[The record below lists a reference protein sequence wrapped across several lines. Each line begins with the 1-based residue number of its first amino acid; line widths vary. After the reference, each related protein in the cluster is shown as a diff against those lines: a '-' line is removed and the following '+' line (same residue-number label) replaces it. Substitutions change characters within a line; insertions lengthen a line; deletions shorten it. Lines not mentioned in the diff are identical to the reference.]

1 VDLEGCDI
9 VSKFNAILIT
19 QDQDWSERF
28 KGIEEKHQLE
38 LTVTPEWKKTIGNQ
52 QHYHY
57 YFVDVDSI
65 EYPNQLQF
73 TSSSF
78 VIGLSRTAD
87 FDQTREW
94 LIAGAKDLV
103 VFPKEQNR
111 LEELIRES
119 KEQIKFHRETEI
131 GYGTGE
137 VHAFYSAKGGSGKT
151 LLAAMMAQSLS
162 VHHSQKVLLVD
173 LNAQFGAV
181 DSLFGL
187 QPPRSYYD
195 LIPVMDEMEMRH
207 LQNIASV
214 EEENGVTII
223 TGPSNPAKAEE
234 ISDELISKIIRVARS
249 HYDYIIL
256 DLPSTINSITF
267 TGLSEATK
275 VHYILTPDSLGMR
288 CFKYANELF
297 ERFQIGMN
305 GTLSIVLNRSHS
317 KSELHKKDIEK
328 IIAKDV
334 NGTISSDY
342 FGIQPYMNMGV
353 SFFKKKKDKGDSK
366 ASKDMKK
373 YVEETINQE
382 MR

>member
-19 QDQDWSERF
+19 KDQDWSERF
-28 KGIEEKHQLE
+28 KDIEGKHQLD

-57 YFVDVDSI
+57 YFVDVDSV

-73 TSSSF
+73 TSSSY

-94 LIAGAKDLV
+94 LTAGAKDLV

-111 LEELIRES
+111 LEDLIRES
-119 KEQIKFHRETEI
+119 KQQIQFHRETEI
-131 GYGTGE
+131 GYGSGE

-151 LLAAMMAQSLS
+151 LLAAMMGQSLS
-162 VHHSQKVLLVD
+162 VHHGQKVLIVD
-173 LNAQFGAV
+173 LNAQFGNI

-207 LQNIASV
+207 LQNIAIDD
-214 EEENGVTII
+214 EENGVTII
-223 TGPSNPAKAEE
+223 TGPSNPARAEE
-234 ISDELISKIIRVARS
+234 ISDELIAKLIRVARS

-267 TGLSEATK
+267 TGLSEATRI
-275 VHYILTPDSLGMR
+275 HYVLTPDSLGMR
-288 CFKYANELF
+288 CYKYANELF
-297 ERFQIGMN
+297 ERFQLGVN
-305 GTLSIVLNRSHS
+305 GTLSIVLNRTHP

-328 IIAKDV
+328 IIAKTID
-334 NGTISSDY
+334 GTISAD
-342 FGIQPYMNMGV
+342 FLGIQPYMNMGV
-353 SFFKKKKDKGDSK
+353 SFFKKKKDKGSSK
-366 ASKDMKK
+366 TSKDMKK

>member
-1 VDLEGCDI
+1 M
-9 VSKFNAILIT
+9 SKFNAILIT
-19 QDQDWSERF
+19 KDQDWSERF
-28 KGIEEKHQLE
+28 KDIEGKHQLD

-57 YFVDVDSI
+57 YFVDVDSV

-73 TSSSF
+73 TSSSY

-94 LIAGAKDLV
+94 LTAGAKDLV

-111 LEELIRES
+111 LEDLIRES
-119 KEQIKFHRETEI
+119 KQQIQFHRETEI
-131 GYGTGE
+131 GYGSGE

-151 LLAAMMAQSLS
+151 LLAAMMGQSLS
-162 VHHSQKVLLVD
+162 VHHGQKVLIVD
-173 LNAQFGAV
+173 LNAQFGNI

-207 LQNIASV
+207 LQNIAIDD
-214 EEENGVTII
+214 EENGVTII
-223 TGPSNPAKAEE
+223 TGPSNPARAEE
-234 ISDELISKIIRVARS
+234 ISDELIAKLIRVARS

-267 TGLSEATK
+267 TGLSEATRI
-275 VHYILTPDSLGMR
+275 HYVLTPDSLGMR
-288 CFKYANELF
+288 CYKYANELF
-297 ERFQIGMN
+297 ERFQLGVN
-305 GTLSIVLNRSHS
+305 GTLSIVLNRTHP

-328 IIAKDV
+328 IIAKTID
-334 NGTISSDY
+334 GTISAD
-342 FGIQPYMNMGV
+342 FLGIQPYMNMGV
-353 SFFKKKKDKGDSK
+353 SFFKKKKDKGSSK
-366 ASKDMKK
+366 TSKDMKK

>member
-1 VDLEGCDI
+1 M
-9 VSKFNAILIT
+9 SKFNAILIT
-19 QDQDWSERF
+19 KDQEWSERF
-28 KGIEEKHQLE
+28 KDLEGKHQLD

-52 QHYHY
+52 HHYHY
-57 YFVDVDSI
+57 YFVDVDSV

-73 TSSSF
+73 TSSSYI
-78 VIGLSRTAD
+78 IGLSRTAD

-94 LIAGAKDLV
+94 LTAGAKDLV

-111 LEELIRES
+111 LEDLIRES
-119 KEQIKFHRETEI
+119 KQQIQFHRETEI
-131 GYGTGE
+131 GYGSGE

-151 LLAAMMAQSLS
+151 LLAAMMGQSLS
-162 VHHSQKVLLVD
+162 VHHGQKVLIVD
-173 LNAQFGAV
+173 LNAQFGAI

-207 LQNIASV
+207 LQNIAIDD
-214 EEENGVTII
+214 EENGVTII
-223 TGPSNPAKAEE
+223 TGPSNPARAEE
-234 ISDELISKIIRVARS
+234 VSDELISKLIRVARS

-267 TGLSEATK
+267 TGLSEATRI
-275 VHYILTPDSLGMR
+275 HYVLTPDSLGMR

-297 ERFQIGMN
+297 ERFQLGVN
-305 GTLSIVLNRSHS
+305 GTLSIVLNRTHP

-328 IIAKDV
+328 IIAKNID
-334 NGTISSDY
+334 GTISSD
-342 FGIQPYMNMGV
+342 FLGIQPYMNMGV
-353 SFFKKKKDKGDSK
+353 SFFKKKKDKGSSK
-366 ASKDMKK
+366 TSKDMKK